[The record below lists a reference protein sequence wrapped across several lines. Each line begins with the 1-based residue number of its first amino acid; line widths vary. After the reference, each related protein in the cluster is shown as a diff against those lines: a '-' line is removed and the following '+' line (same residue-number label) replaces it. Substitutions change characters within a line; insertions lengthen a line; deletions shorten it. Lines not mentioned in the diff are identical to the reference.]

1 MKHAMRL
8 VGVAGVLV
16 LLVVLSGCFFNV
28 FQTAQTVGAGNVA
41 LTLGA
46 AAMNIAVQQ
55 QNSLVFTPQGR
66 LAVGL
71 TDNLDLGIQSGAMV
85 GTDGSASF
93 LGAIADLKARIVN
106 IDNGF
111 ALALGVG
118 GGYSP
123 GLVGWGIEGS
133 VYLDSNLR
141 FLPLYVVYRP
151 LLPLGGGQLTIANQV
166 AVGLYLRLSS
176 SARLLLEADW
186 WNGLPSV
193 GAALEVRL

>member
-16 LLVVLSGCFFNV
+16 LLVVLSGCFFNI

-106 IDNGF
+106 IENGF

-133 VYLDSNLR
+133 VYLDSNVR

-186 WNGLPSV
+186 WSGLPSI
-193 GAALEVRL
+193 GAALEVSL